1 MNQILLP
8 KPVNADGR
16 TKRII
21 QGKKKIDFKTIS
33 WEKVQLESDG
43 TIART
48 IGATRTETTVAP
60 EKERKKSL

>member
-1 MNQILLP
+1 M
-8 KPVNADGR
+8 VE

-48 IGATRTETTVAP
+48 IGATRMKLPYMP